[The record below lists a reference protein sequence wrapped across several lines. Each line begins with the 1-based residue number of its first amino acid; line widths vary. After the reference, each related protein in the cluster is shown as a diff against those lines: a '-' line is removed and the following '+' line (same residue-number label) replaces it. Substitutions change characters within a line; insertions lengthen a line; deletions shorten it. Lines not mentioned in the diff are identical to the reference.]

1 MLGRLQRNSSL
12 FYFAL
17 HREAG
22 LIKDDMLDQIDG
34 LLDDPELL
42 ELVSEALGAERP
54 RSRSTGRERIA
65 ADRVL
70 RSLVLKHIK
79 DFSFRE
85 LEREVRSN
93 IAYRRFTHFDDDKV
107 PSHSTFSRSF
117 AALGPDVTAKIH
129 GRIVAIAIEDGT
141 ARGHV
146 LRTDTTAVESN
157 IHYPTDS
164 SLLSDGIRVITRSL
178 ERVAAQCDQGALKV
192 VNHARAAKYR
202 VIEIHRAAKAK
213 GQAMQDRLQYLYGK
227 LTGLTR
233 AVVNQAKKVVQQIDL
248 GVLPVM
254 GAAENA
260 AHVLCERAQLA
271 HFLPLVERV
280 IMQTKA
286 RVFEGDTHF
295 TDKLFSIF
303 EEHTQIIRKGK
314 AAKPNEFGRIVR
326 IDEVEN
332 GIVSQYDVAA
342 DVPADQQQ
350 WTPSVLQHTRIFG
363 RAPKVATADRGY
375 QSARNERE
383 AREAGVA
390 KVALPARGRLSETR
404 ARLQKQR
411 WFRQAQRWRA
421 GIESR
426 IATLKHRFGMQRAVY
441 KGADGFVRH
450 VGCSVIANNLV
461 NIARARQL
469 RKDKQDAEARKAA
482 A

>member
-22 LIKDDMLDQIDG
+22 LIKDDMLDQIDV

-42 ELVSEALGAERP
+42 ELVNEALGAERP

-79 DFSFRE
+79 NFSFRE

-93 IAYRRFTHFDDDKV
+93 IAYRRFTHFDDDKI
-107 PSHSTFSRSF
+107 PAHSTFSRSF
-117 AALGPDVTAKIH
+117 AALGPEVTARIH

-164 SLLSDGIRVITRSL
+164 SLLSDGIRVITRGL
-178 ERVAAQCDQGALKV
+178 ERVAAQCDQGAVKV

-213 GQAMQDRLQYLYGK
+213 GEAMQDRLQHLYGK
-227 LTGLTR
+227 LTDLTR
-233 AVVNQAKKVVQQIDL
+233 TVVNQAKKVVQQIDL
-248 GVLPVM
+248 GLLPVV
-254 GAAENA
+254 GDA
-260 AHVLCERAQLA
+260 AHVLCQRAELA
-271 HFLPLVERV
+271 HFIPLVERV
-280 IMQTKA
+280 ITQTKA

-295 TDKLFSIF
+295 ADKLFSIF

-314 AAKPNEFGRIVR
+314 AARPNEFGRIVR

-332 GIVSQYDVAA
+332 GIVSQYDVAV

-350 WTPSVLQHTRIFG
+350 WMPSVLQHTKIFG
-363 RAPKVATADRGY
+363 KPPKVATADRGY

-383 AREAGVA
+383 ARESGVA
-390 KVALPARGRLSETR
+390 KVALPARGRLSEAR
-404 ARLQKQR
+404 AKLQKQR

-469 RKDKQDAEARKAA
+469 RQEKQDAEAREAA